1 MAPRRILGT
10 EISPLSPSKP
20 VRWLFGLGI
29 ALLVTAVPAIDYRWI
44 YTHGKRLRDITP
56 GKMYRSGEMT
66 AEGFRDAIFELGLRT
81 IINLQD
87 EFPDPD
93 IPLDYLGTGTI
104 KESEL
109 CRELGV
115 RYVYLPPDLISRRKV
130 PAQRPAA
137 IDRYLELLDDPA
149 VYPVLIHCR
158 AGLHRTGVMAAVY
171 RMEYEHFSRDR
182 ALREL
187 KQHGFGEFNST
198 STNDY
203 IVQYIL
209 SYQPGLRRGQRVAQK

>member
-1 MAPRRILGT
+1 LA
-10 EISPLSPSKP
+10 PSKP
-20 VRWLFGLGI
+20 VRWLFGLGLV
-29 ALLVTAVPAIDYRWI
+29 ALLTVLPGVHQRWV
-44 YTHGKRLRDITP
+44 YTHGKRLRIITP

-66 AEGFRDAIFELGLRT
+66 AEGFRDAVERLGLRT

-87 EFPDPD
+87 EYPDPD
-93 IPLDYLGTGTI
+93 IPLNYLGTGTV

-115 RYVYLPPDLISRRKV
+115 RYVYLPPDLISRKKV
-130 PAQRPAA
+130 PAQRPGA
-137 IDRYLELLDDPA
+137 IDRYLELLDDPS

-171 RMEYEHFSRDR
+171 RMEYDHFSRDE

-187 KQHGFGEFNST
+187 RDHGFGEFNST
-198 STNDY
+198 AANDY

-209 SYQPGLRRGQRVAQK
+209 TYQPGLRRGQRVAQK